1 MSAFYLMLYPVNFEH
16 KIGFDSVRSLIDE
29 KCAGS
34 WGVEEAEKISFSN
47 DFDTIVA
54 SLTLINEMMSLI
66 TDSNALPVP
75 VVIDLRQQFA
85 DTKAEGTFLETKDLI
100 ALKKNISTLRE
111 LVKFI
116 SDADPNRFPSLI
128 NFVKD
133 TFTFANIE
141 NRIDSIINRFGDVK
155 DNASPN
161 LAQIRRDIIIS
172 QNSVSKIMRSVLN
185 KAAEDGLIDKDVTPS
200 LREGRLVIPV
210 SSMNKRRIPGIVHDE
225 SATGKTVF
233 IEPTAV
239 VEVNNRIRELEN
251 EERREII
258 RILTEFTNFVRP
270 YYDDILNSCL
280 LVAKIDA
287 IRAKALFSIDIKAI
301 KPYLYSDCRIDWY
314 EARHPLLE
322 KSLTRQGKKI
332 QPLNIRLNKKQRIL
346 LISGPNAGGKS
357 VCLKTAGLLQYM
369 LQCGLPIPIH
379 ERSNAGIFQS
389 IFIDI
394 GDEQSIENDLSTYS
408 SHLINMKNC
417 IKYSNGK
424 SLLLIDEFGTG
435 TEPQLGGAIAEAVL
449 NRLNT
454 NHVYG
459 IITTHYTNL
468 KHYAAQTEGIVNAAM
483 LYDRNKMQPL
493 FMLSIGTAG
502 SSFAIEIA
510 RKIGLPD
517 DVINAASKIVG
528 EEQIDFD
535 KHLQDVARD
544 KRYWEQKRAKIKEEE
559 KKLQSLTE
567 HYDALVQ
574 DIKKKEKEII
584 RNAKEEAS
592 EIIKNSNA
600 KIENT
605 IRAIKESAAD
615 KNITQ
620 SERREL
626 ENFKKSLDKQLEKQ
640 PSDKQPQDFHKGERV
655 RIKGQ
660 NIAGTIDA
668 VNGKT
673 AIVFFGQIKSTVDV
687 SKLEHLTASQLKEM
701 EKYSTNAVANAKKG
715 FDMRERQLNF
725 SQDIDV
731 RGMRV
736 DEALQAVIYFLDDAQ
751 MFNVSRVRILHGTGT
766 GALKSA
772 IRDYLYQSSIVKSF
786 KDEHVQFGGAGITV
800 VDLA

>member
-111 LVKFI
+111 LVQFI

-592 EIIKNSNA
+592 QIIKNSNA

-640 PSDKQPQDFHKGERV
+640 PDIKQLKDFHKGDRV

-715 FDMRERQLNF
+715 FEMRERQLNF

>member
-185 KAAEDGLIDKDVTPS
+185 KAAEDGFIDKDVTPS

-468 KHYAAQTEGIVNAAM
+468 KHYAAQTEGVVNAAM

-640 PSDKQPQDFHKGERV
+640 PSVKQQQDFHKGERV

>member
-75 VVIDLRQQFA
+75 VVIDLRHQFA

-111 LVKFI
+111 LVQFI

-185 KAAEDGLIDKDVTPS
+185 KAAEDGFVDKDVTPS

-449 NRLNT
+449 NRLNN

-592 EIIKNSNA
+592 QIIKNSNA

-640 PSDKQPQDFHKGERV
+640 PSVKQQQDFHKGDRV

>member
-270 YYDDILNSCL
+270 FYDDILNSCL

-535 KHLQDVARD
+535 KHLQDVARN

-640 PSDKQPQDFHKGERV
+640 PSVKQQQDFHKGERV

-701 EKYSTNAVANAKKG
+701 EKYSANSVAASKKG

>member
-1 MSAFYLMLYPVNFEH
+1 MSAFYLMLYPDNFEH

-75 VVIDLRQQFA
+75 VVIDLRHQFA

-111 LVKFI
+111 LVQFI

-357 VCLKTAGLLQYM
+357 VCLKTADLLQYM

-592 EIIKNSNA
+592 EIIKKSNA

-640 PSDKQPQDFHKGERV
+640 TSVKQQQDFHKGDRV

>member
-75 VVIDLRQQFA
+75 VVIDLRHQFA

-111 LVKFI
+111 LVQFI

-287 IRAKALFSIDIKAI
+287 IRAKALFSIEIKAI

-468 KHYAAQTEGIVNAAM
+468 KHYAAQTDGIVNAAM

-592 EIIKNSNA
+592 QIIKNSNA

-640 PSDKQPQDFHKGERV
+640 PSDKQPQDFHKGDRV

>member
-111 LVKFI
+111 LVQFI

-468 KHYAAQTEGIVNAAM
+468 KHYAAQTDGIVNAAM

-640 PSDKQPQDFHKGERV
+640 PDIKQLKDFHKGDRV

>member
-75 VVIDLRQQFA
+75 VVIDLRHQFA

-270 YYDDILNSCL
+270 FYDDILNSCL

-592 EIIKNSNA
+592 QIIKNSNA

-640 PSDKQPQDFHKGERV
+640 PSVKQPQDFHKGERV

>member
-111 LVKFI
+111 LVQFI

-468 KHYAAQTEGIVNAAM
+468 KHYAAQTDGIVNAAM

-592 EIIKNSNA
+592 QIIKNSNA

-620 SERREL
+620 TERREL

-640 PSDKQPQDFHKGERV
+640 SSVKQPQDFHKGERV

-701 EKYSTNAVANAKKG
+701 EKYSANSVAASKKG

>member
-75 VVIDLRQQFA
+75 VVIDLRHQFA

-592 EIIKNSNA
+592 QIIKNSNA

-620 SERREL
+620 TERREL

-640 PSDKQPQDFHKGERV
+640 TSVKQPQDFHKGDRV

-687 SKLEHLTASQLKEM
+687 SKLEHLTASQLKEV
-701 EKYSTNAVANAKKG
+701 EKYSANSVAASKKG

>member
-1 MSAFYLMLYPVNFEH
+1 MLYPVNFEH

-75 VVIDLRQQFA
+75 VVIDLRHQFA

-468 KHYAAQTEGIVNAAM
+468 KHYAAQTEGVVNAAM

-592 EIIKNSNA
+592 QIIKNSNA

-620 SERREL
+620 TERREL

-640 PSDKQPQDFHKGERV
+640 PSDKQQQDFHKGERV

-701 EKYSTNAVANAKKG
+701 EKYSTNAVAASKKG

>member
-75 VVIDLRQQFA
+75 VVIDLRHQFA

-270 YYDDILNSCL
+270 FYDDILNSCL

-592 EIIKNSNA
+592 QIIKNSNA

-620 SERREL
+620 TERREL

-640 PSDKQPQDFHKGERV
+640 PDIKQLKDFHKGERV

>member
-75 VVIDLRQQFA
+75 VVIDLRHQFA

-701 EKYSTNAVANAKKG
+701 EKYSTNAVAASKKG

>member
-111 LVKFI
+111 LVQFI

-280 LVAKIDA
+280 FVAKIDA

-468 KHYAAQTEGIVNAAM
+468 KHYAAQTDGIVNAAM

-592 EIIKNSNA
+592 QIIKNSNA

-640 PSDKQPQDFHKGERV
+640 PPDKQPQDFHKGDRV

-701 EKYSTNAVANAKKG
+701 EKYSTNAVANAKKS

>member
-1 MSAFYLMLYPVNFEH
+1 MSAFYLMLYPDNFEH

-111 LVKFI
+111 LVQFI

-468 KHYAAQTEGIVNAAM
+468 KHYAAQTEGVVNAAM

-592 EIIKNSNA
+592 QIIKNSNA

-640 PSDKQPQDFHKGERV
+640 PSVKQQQDFHKGDRV

>member
-185 KAAEDGLIDKDVTPS
+185 KAAEDGFVDKDVTPS

-640 PSDKQPQDFHKGERV
+640 PSVKQPQDFHKGERV

>member
-16 KIGFDSVRSLIDE
+16 KIGFDSVRLLIDE

-111 LVKFI
+111 LVQFI

-592 EIIKNSNA
+592 QIIKNSNA

-640 PSDKQPQDFHKGERV
+640 PSVKQPQDFHKGERV

-701 EKYSTNAVANAKKG
+701 EKYSTNAVAASKKG

>member
-1 MSAFYLMLYPVNFEH
+1 MSAFYLMLYPDNFEH

-47 DFDTIVA
+47 DFDTIVT

-75 VVIDLRQQFA
+75 VVIDLRHQFA

-111 LVKFI
+111 LVQFI

-592 EIIKNSNA
+592 QIIKNSNA

-640 PSDKQPQDFHKGERV
+640 PDIKQLKDFHKGDRV

>member
-75 VVIDLRQQFA
+75 VVIDLRHQFA

-111 LVKFI
+111 LVQFI

-449 NRLNT
+449 NRLNA

-468 KHYAAQTEGIVNAAM
+468 KHYAAQTEGVVNAAM

-640 PSDKQPQDFHKGERV
+640 PSVKQQQDFHKGERV

-687 SKLEHLTASQLKEM
+687 FKLEHLTASQLKEM

>member
-270 YYDDILNSCL
+270 FYDDILNSCL

-626 ENFKKSLDKQLEKQ
+626 ENFKKSLDNQLEKQ
-640 PSDKQPQDFHKGERV
+640 PDIKQLKDFHKGDRV

>member
-100 ALKKNISTLRE
+100 PLKKNISTLRE

-161 LAQIRRDIIIS
+161 LAQIRRDIIMS
-172 QNSVSKIMRSVLN
+172 QNSVTKIMRSVLN

-270 YYDDILNSCL
+270 FYDDILNSCL

-592 EIIKNSNA
+592 QIIKNSNA

-620 SERREL
+620 TERREL

-640 PSDKQPQDFHKGERV
+640 PTVKQPQDFHKGDRV

-701 EKYSTNAVANAKKG
+701 EKYSTNAVANTKKG

-751 MFNVSRVRILHGTGT
+751 MFNVSRVRILHGKGT

>member
-185 KAAEDGLIDKDVTPS
+185 KAAEDGFIDKDVTPS

-592 EIIKNSNA
+592 QIIKNSNA

-620 SERREL
+620 TERREL

-640 PSDKQPQDFHKGERV
+640 PTVKQPQDFHKGDRV

>member
-75 VVIDLRQQFA
+75 VVIDLRHQFA

-185 KAAEDGLIDKDVTPS
+185 KAAEDGFVDKDVTPS

-449 NRLNT
+449 NRLNA

-468 KHYAAQTEGIVNAAM
+468 KHYAAQTEGVVNAAM

-640 PSDKQPQDFHKGERV
+640 PSVKQQQDFHKGERV

-687 SKLEHLTASQLKEM
+687 FKLEHLTASQLKEM

>member
-75 VVIDLRQQFA
+75 VVIDLRHQFA

-185 KAAEDGLIDKDVTPS
+185 KAAEDGFVDKDVTPS

-270 YYDDILNSCL
+270 FYDDILNSCL

-640 PSDKQPQDFHKGERV
+640 PSVKQQQDFHKGDRV

>member
-66 TDSNALPVP
+66 TDSNALPEP

-185 KAAEDGLIDKDVTPS
+185 KAAEDGFVDKDVTPS

-270 YYDDILNSCL
+270 FYDDILNSCL

-468 KHYAAQTEGIVNAAM
+468 KHYAAQTEGVVNAAM

-640 PSDKQPQDFHKGERV
+640 PSVKQPQDFHKGERV

>member
-468 KHYAAQTEGIVNAAM
+468 KHYAAQTDGIVNAAM

-592 EIIKNSNA
+592 QIIKNSNA

-640 PSDKQPQDFHKGERV
+640 TSVKQPQDFHKGDRV

-660 NIAGTIDA
+660 NITGTIDA

>member
-287 IRAKALFSIDIKAI
+287 IRAKALFSIEIKAI

-640 PSDKQPQDFHKGERV
+640 PSVKQPQDFHKGDRV

>member
-111 LVKFI
+111 LVQFI

-468 KHYAAQTEGIVNAAM
+468 KHYAAQTDGIVNAAM

-592 EIIKNSNA
+592 QIIKNSNA

-640 PSDKQPQDFHKGERV
+640 PDIKQLKDFHKGDRV

>member
-270 YYDDILNSCL
+270 FYDDILNSCL

-468 KHYAAQTEGIVNAAM
+468 KHYAAQTDGIVNAAM

-592 EIIKNSNA
+592 QIIKNSNA

-626 ENFKKSLDKQLEKQ
+626 ENFKKSLDNQLEKQ
-640 PSDKQPQDFHKGERV
+640 PDIKQLKDFHKGDRV

>member
-75 VVIDLRQQFA
+75 VVIDLRHQFA

-270 YYDDILNSCL
+270 FYDDILNSCL

-287 IRAKALFSIDIKAI
+287 IRAKALFSIEIKAI

-592 EIIKNSNA
+592 QIIKNSNA

-701 EKYSTNAVANAKKG
+701 EKYSANSVASSKKG

>member
-640 PSDKQPQDFHKGERV
+640 TSVKQPQDFHKGERV

-701 EKYSTNAVANAKKG
+701 EKYSANSVAASKKG

>member
-75 VVIDLRQQFA
+75 VVIDLRHQFA

-133 TFTFANIE
+133 TYTFANIE

-185 KAAEDGLIDKDVTPS
+185 KAAEDGFVDKDVTPS

-468 KHYAAQTEGIVNAAM
+468 KHYAAQTDGIVNAAM

-592 EIIKNSNA
+592 QIIKNSNA

-640 PSDKQPQDFHKGERV
+640 PSVKQQQDFHKGERV

>member
-75 VVIDLRQQFA
+75 VVIDLRHQFA

-111 LVKFI
+111 LVQFI

-270 YYDDILNSCL
+270 FYDDILNSCL

-592 EIIKNSNA
+592 QIIKNSNA

-620 SERREL
+620 TERREL

-640 PSDKQPQDFHKGERV
+640 SSVKQPQDFHKGERV

>member
-75 VVIDLRQQFA
+75 VVIDLRHQFA

-270 YYDDILNSCL
+270 FYDDILNSCL

-640 PSDKQPQDFHKGERV
+640 PSVKQPQDFHKGERV

>member
-75 VVIDLRQQFA
+75 VVIDLRHQFA

-640 PSDKQPQDFHKGERV
+640 PSVKQPQDFHKGERV

>member
-185 KAAEDGLIDKDVTPS
+185 KAAEDGFIDKDVTPS

-468 KHYAAQTEGIVNAAM
+468 KHYAAQTEGVVNAAM

-592 EIIKNSNA
+592 QIIKNSNA

-620 SERREL
+620 TERREL

-640 PSDKQPQDFHKGERV
+640 PSVKQQQDFHKGERV

>member
-1 MSAFYLMLYPVNFEH
+1 MSAFYLMLYPDNFEH

-270 YYDDILNSCL
+270 FYDDILNSCL

-592 EIIKNSNA
+592 QIIKNSNA

>member
-185 KAAEDGLIDKDVTPS
+185 KAAEDGFIDKDVTPS

-640 PSDKQPQDFHKGERV
+640 PSVKQPQDFHKGERV

>member
-1 MSAFYLMLYPVNFEH
+1 
-16 KIGFDSVRSLIDE
+16 
-29 KCAGS
+29 
-34 WGVEEAEKISFSN
+34 
-47 DFDTIVA
+47 
-54 SLTLINEMMSLI
+54 
-66 TDSNALPVP
+66 
-75 VVIDLRQQFA
+75 
-85 DTKAEGTFLETKDLI
+85 
-100 ALKKNISTLRE
+100 
-111 LVKFI
+111 
-116 SDADPNRFPSLI
+116 
-128 NFVKD
+128 
-133 TFTFANIE
+133 
-141 NRIDSIINRFGDVK
+141 
-155 DNASPN
+155 
-161 LAQIRRDIIIS
+161 
-172 QNSVSKIMRSVLN
+172 
-185 KAAEDGLIDKDVTPS
+185 
-200 LREGRLVIPV
+200 
-210 SSMNKRRIPGIVHDE
+210 
-225 SATGKTVF
+225 
-233 IEPTAV
+233 
-239 VEVNNRIRELEN
+239 
-251 EERREII
+251 
-258 RILTEFTNFVRP
+258 
-270 YYDDILNSCL
+270 
-280 LVAKIDA
+280 
-287 IRAKALFSIDIKAI
+287 
-301 KPYLYSDCRIDWY
+301 
-314 EARHPLLE
+314 
-322 KSLTRQGKKI
+322 
-332 QPLNIRLNKKQRIL
+332 
-346 LISGPNAGGKS
+346 
-357 VCLKTAGLLQYM
+357 M

-626 ENFKKSLDKQLEKQ
+626 ENFKKSLDNQLEKQ
-640 PSDKQPQDFHKGERV
+640 PDIKQLKDFHKGDRV

>member
-270 YYDDILNSCL
+270 FYDDILNSCL

-592 EIIKNSNA
+592 QIIKNSNA

-640 PSDKQPQDFHKGERV
+640 PSVKQQQDFHKGERV

-701 EKYSTNAVANAKKG
+701 EKYSANSVAASKKG